1 MLREATRNDAAEMAR
16 IQNESIRERAV
27 EAYTEEQIDALAPP
41 ESGEE
46 VVEHAFRE
54 GVHAVVAERDDE
66 VVGFGVVDL
75 DERVLAACF
84 VDPEYAD
91 NGVGTAI
98 TEELEQVAAEEGAE
112 KLWTPASLNAVGF
125 YEKMGYETVEEI
137 DAGEGDD
144 TVDVEI
150 PSKRMEKR
158 LG

>member
-1 MLREATRNDAAEMAR
+1 MLREATRDDAAEMAR
-16 IQNESIRERAV
+16 IQNESIRERAA
-27 EAYTEEQIDALAPP
+27 ETYTEEQIDALAPP

-46 VVEHAFRE
+46 VVEHAFGE
-54 GVHAVVAERDDE
+54 GVHAVVAERDGE

-75 DERVLAACF
+75 NAEVLAACF
-84 VDPEYAD
+84 VAPEDAD
-91 NGVGTAI
+91 DGVGTVIA
-98 TEELEQVAAEEGAE
+98 EELERVAADEGIE

-137 DAGEGDD
+137 DAGEHDD

-158 LG
+158 LN